1 MTTDELSG
9 NFQPVLRDNGKSLP
23 SLANAQ
29 PSTSDINGTSGS
41 RVVDIAP
48 QPANTRSNS
57 REEND
62 ARVQEQAKYEIENLQ
77 EFNQQISRSLQFRV
91 DDDLGVTVVRVV
103 DKATDELIR
112 QFPPEELL
120 NLSRRLKDLS
130 DEGILASG
138 VLLQEKA

>member
-1 MTTDELSG
+1 MAIDELSG

-23 SLANAQ
+23 SLANRE
-29 PSTSDINGTSGS
+29 PSTSDIDSNSDS
-41 RVVDIAP
+41 KVVDIAQ
-48 QPANTRSNS
+48 QPTNRNAQTESNS
-57 REEND
+57 QTR
-62 ARVQEQAKYEIENLQ
+62 EQAKSEIENLQ

-91 DDDLGVTVVRVV
+91 DDELGVTVVRVV

-130 DEGILASG
+130 EEGILASG

>member
-1 MTTDELSG
+1 MAIEELSG
-9 NFQPVLRDNGKSLP
+9 NFQPVLRDNGKSLL

-29 PSTSDINGTSGS
+29 PSTSDIDRSNDST
-41 RVVDIAP
+41 VVEIAQ
-48 QPANTRSNS
+48 QPVNRNAKADSNTRQL
-57 REEND
+57 EE
-62 ARVQEQAKYEIENLQ
+62 AKTEIEDLQ

-91 DDDLGVTVVRVV
+91 DDELGVTVVKVV

-130 DEGILASG
+130 EEGILASG